1 MTDTRERR
9 TKKYDDVLKTFHENF
24 IRATTDKSRFQS
36 QSSFARYIGVSKS
49 AVARWMS
56 GDGLPTVD
64 QLVLIAEYFN
74 VSPEWFLSKHEFTAV
89 LNTEVTYAGAAL
101 TIKRL
106 IDLNAVEKDCITDYF
121 IKYLV
126 DRISVI
132 DNRRNVS
139 KEKKDAWMQN
149 MKKNFDVPV
158 LQSTAY
164 EHFKSLESE
173 LGEINEDDTV
183 IAVLHAYQDE
193 TVRHDEG
200 WKLVQKWVEE
210 DNKKAKG

>member
-1 MTDTRERR
+1 MSDTRERR

-36 QSSFARYIGVSKS
+36 QSSFAHYIGVSKS
-49 AVARWMS
+49 AVSRWMS

-89 LNTEVTYAGAAL
+89 LNAEVTYAQAAL

-106 IDLNAVEKDCITDYF
+106 IDLYAVEKDCITDYF

-132 DNRRNVS
+132 DKRRNVS

-158 LQSTAY
+158 LHSTAY

-183 IAVLHAYQDE
+183 IAVLHAYQKEDE
-193 TVRHDEG
+193 RLEIIERELKETWG
-200 WKLVQKWVEE
+200 
-210 DNKKAKG
+210 

>member
-1 MTDTRERR
+1 MSDTRERR

-36 QSSFARYIGVSKS
+36 QSSFAHYIGVSKS
-49 AVARWMS
+49 AVSRWMS

-74 VSPEWFLSKHEFTAV
+74 VSPEWFLSKHDFSAAMH
-89 LNTEVTYAGAAL
+89 TEVTYIRAAL

-106 IDLNAVEKDCITDYF
+106 IDLDAVEKDCITDYF

-126 DRISVI
+126 DRISI
-132 DNRRNVS
+132 IEKRRNVS
-139 KEKKDAWMQN
+139 NEKKNAWMQN
-149 MKKNFDVPV
+149 MIKEFDVPV
-158 LQSTAY
+158 IQSTFY

-173 LGEINEDDTV
+173 LGEINEDDTHV
-183 IAVLHAYQDE
+183 AVLHAYQDE
-193 TVRHDEG
+193 TVRLDEE
-200 WKLVQKWVEE
+200 WKEFQNMIEE
-210 DNKKAKG
+210 DNKKANG